1 MIMDNSENL
10 LEGFQQSAGKQITR
24 MQESIISPQQVH
36 DRTPTHK
43 GSKKEAPIEEID
55 MFDYV
60 PVRYEQLKERLEFVL
75 IKSGNLKSSMNASG
89 INHHIYKSVRKFL
102 IDLNDKI
109 DSPKNYRHV
118 RLVEVAEN
126 EIIKEHFVDGK
137 FATTIKSI
145 LHKLIPLANCKHYLH
160 E

>member
-1 MIMDNSENL
+1 MNDSENL
-10 LEGFQQSAGKQITR
+10 IGDFQKSAEKQINR
-24 MQESIISPQQVH
+24 MQEPSLNTQQVH
-36 DRTPTHK
+36 VRTPTNTS
-43 GSKKEAPIEEID
+43 SKIEAPLEELD
-55 MFDYV
+55 MFDYI
-60 PVRYEQLKERLEFVL
+60 PVRYEHLKERLEFVL

-118 RLVEVAEN
+118 RLVAVAEN

-145 LHKLIPLANCKHYLH
+145 LHKLIPLANCKH
-160 E
+160 

>member
-1 MIMDNSENL
+1 MMDSEYL
-10 LEGFQQSAGKQITR
+10 LGDFQKSAEKQITR
-24 MQESIISPQQVH
+24 MQDPSLSTQQVH
-36 DRTPTHK
+36 VRTPTNTSRK
-43 GSKKEAPIEEID
+43 IEAPLEELD
-55 MFDYV
+55 MFDYI
-60 PVRYEQLKERLEFVL
+60 PVRYEHLKERLEFVL

-102 IDLNDKI
+102 IDLDDKI

-118 RLVEVAEN
+118 RLVVVAEN

-145 LHKLIPLANCKHYLH
+145 LHKLIPLANCKH
-160 E
+160 